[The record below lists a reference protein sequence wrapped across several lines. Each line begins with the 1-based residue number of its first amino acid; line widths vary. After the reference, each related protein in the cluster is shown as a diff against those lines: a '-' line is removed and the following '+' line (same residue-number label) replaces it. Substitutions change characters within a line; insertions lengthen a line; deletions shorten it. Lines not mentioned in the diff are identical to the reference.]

1 MRLPPRSGLIATTL
15 AIGAIAT
22 PTAQAGG
29 LLSATASDPP
39 GAAQQEAQSFLRIYS
54 HQAPTPSGVVVP
66 NPDEQLPASTPAVAT
81 PDKATIARDQLG
93 DRQLNAGLLRIAQ
106 VNGRSIP
113 STTTTAVGTGDGF
126 QYDDAAVG
134 AGVMAAVLALAGTA
148 ALTLRRR
155 GHPRLG

>member
-1 MRLPPRSGLIATTL
+1 MRLTSRSGLIATIL
-15 AIGAIAT
+15 AIGAIAA

-29 LLSATASDPP
+29 LMSATASDPP

-54 HQAPTPSGVVVP
+54 HQASTPTRVVVS

-93 DRQLNAGLLRIAQ
+93 DQQLSAALLRIAQ
-106 VNGRSIP
+106 VNGRNIP
-113 STTTTAVGTGDGF
+113 STTTTAVRTGNGF

-134 AGVMAAVLALAGTA
+134 AGVMVAVLALAGTA
-148 ALTLRRR
+148 VLTLRRR
-155 GHPRLG
+155 GHLRLG